1 MSKVQLSDENKQ
13 IMQQLI
19 RAFKGTRLSTDIN
32 KDIVKLVAEMVTQAL
47 QLSEEQSNKID

>member
-1 MSKVQLSDENKQ
+1 
-13 IMQQLI
+13 MQQLI